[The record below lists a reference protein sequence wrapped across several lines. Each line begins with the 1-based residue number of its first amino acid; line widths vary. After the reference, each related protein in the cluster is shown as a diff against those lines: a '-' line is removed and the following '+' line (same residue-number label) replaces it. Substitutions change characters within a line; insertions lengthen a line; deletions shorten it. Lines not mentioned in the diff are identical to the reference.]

1 VFARGAARRS
11 RARPSTRRSSSISPV
26 RWTRCCRRIRR
37 RGPPERRRGAY
48 VGDLNAAVEPHGLKF
63 APDPAWRDK
72 SAIGGAIG
80 NNSTGSHSLKYG
92 KTDHYVEELEVVLAD
107 GTVTT
112 FGEVAVE
119 ELRESAD
126 AESDDLLPRIHA
138 EIVRILDEEAGAIDE
153 RFPEMKRNVSGY
165 NLDRLLA
172 EYRGEYGEA
181 GVVNLGRLMAGSEG
195 TLARRSRKRPSRLS
209 RFQRR
214 RRWRCSPTTTCW
226 TRWRMWRRSSTTT
239 PPPSR

>member
-1 VFARGAARRS
+1 
-11 RARPSTRRSSSISPV
+11 
-26 RWTRCCRRIRR
+26 
-37 RGPPERRRGAY
+37 
-48 VGDLNAAVEPHGLKF
+48 
-63 APDPAWRDK
+63 
-72 SAIGGAIG
+72 
-80 NNSTGSHSLKYG
+80 
-92 KTDHYVEELEVVLAD
+92 VLAD

-195 TLARRSRKRPSRLS
+195 PSRRSRKRPSRLS